1 MKPKERPILE
11 NIVKDDTLEIES
23 FQNKTLR
30 PIIKM
35 QHEILTACFN
45 NYLEEKKIKLLDLS
59 VSQKLNKIKSILIK
73 DNSFKKLIFGVI
85 IAHFS
90 LSELSFYFKNK
101 REVHRRITNIT
112 IQRLQDTLI
121 HKK

>member
-35 QHEILTACFN
+35 QHEILIACFN
-45 NYLEEKKIKLLDLS
+45 NYLEDKKIKLPIFIGVLINFRA
-59 VSQKLNKIKSILIK
+59 KKKIKK
-73 DNSFKKLIFGVI
+73 G
-85 IAHFS
+85 
-90 LSELSFYFKNK
+90 
-101 REVHRRITNIT
+101 
-112 IQRLQDTLI
+112 
-121 HKK
+121 